1 MSVQEEYWY
10 MEIRL
15 EILENKLVRNVTQ
28 ADFDEWVSIKR
39 RMSEYERN
47 HEN

>member
-1 MSVQEEYWY
+1 MSIQEEYWY

-15 EILENKLVRNVTQ
+15 ELLENKNVRKVTQ

-39 RMSEYERN
+39 RMAEYERN
-47 HEN
+47 HDF

>member
-10 MEIRL
+10 MENRL

-47 HEN
+47 HDF

>member
-47 HEN
+47 HDF